1 MKTYINFLISKF
13 LESFI
18 NVFLVML
25 SLVFILNILQEIEFL
40 NNIDTNFWY
49 PIYLSLLSSPSII
62 FEMFPFIFLIATQFF
77 FIKLFNNNEIQ
88 IFKYSGLRNS
98 SILKLLIFLAFFM
111 SLLIITLFYS
121 LSSTL
126 QSHYLQLKNQFSEND
141 EYLAV
146 INKNGLWIKDMIN
159 GEISIINSSQIDE
172 NFLTDTFITSFDK
185 NFNIIRNIKSEKID
199 IKSKKWLIHEATI
212 FENNASKKVELLE
225 FSSNFDLKRI
235 ESLFSNLSSL
245 SILKLLDLRQNY
257 KSLNY
262 SIIEVDMQIYKIIS
276 YPFYLTLMTI
286 LSAITMFNTKRF
298 KKTTFKITIGLFLSV
313 IIYYV
318 VNFFSVMGVTEKIS
332 LITAILSPMIILT
345 SANLLM
351 ITKIN
356 EK

>member
-1 MKTYINFLISKF
+1 MKTYIKFLITKF
-13 LESFI
+13 LASFA
-18 NVFLVML
+18 NVFLIML
-25 SLVFILNILQEIEFL
+25 CLVFILNILKEIEFL
-40 NNIDTNFWY
+40 DNVDTNFWY

-62 FEMFPFIFLIATQFF
+62 FEMFPFIFLLTTQFF

-98 SILKLLIFLAFFM
+98 SILKLLSFLSFFM
-111 SLLIITLFYS
+111 GFLIITLFYNF
-121 LSSTL
+121 SSTL
-126 QSHYLQLKNQFSEND
+126 QSHYLQLKNQFSKND

-159 GEISIINSSQIDE
+159 DEISIINSSKIDK
-172 NFLTDTFITSFDK
+172 NFLTNTFITSFDK
-185 NFNIIRNIKSEKID
+185 NFDVIRNIKSEKID
-199 IKSKKWLIHEATI
+199 IKNKKWIIHDATV
-212 FENNASKKVELLE
+212 FENNASKKLELFE
-225 FSSNFDLKRI
+225 FRSNFDLKRI

-245 SILKLLDLRQNY
+245 SILKLIDLRENY

-262 SIIEVDMQIYKIIS
+262 SIVEVDMQIYKIIS

-313 IIYYV
+313 IIYYI
-318 VNFFSVMGVTEKIS
+318 VNFFNVMGVTEKIS
-332 LITAILSPMIILT
+332 LMTAVLSPITILIL
-345 SANLLM
+345 ANLLM
-351 ITKIN
+351 INKIN